1 MHILYVAD
9 GDSKYGAPNSL
20 FQLVSEIRKI
30 DSTLKVSVV
39 VTKNSDRI
47 EDYQKLGCDVYRVFY
62 EPFYQGIPY
71 EYWKVPIKLIF
82 RGILYLYGCCVSV
95 GELERQLDME
105 KVDIIHANSSREDFG
120 ARVAEKYGIPLV
132 WHIREF
138 SDLHYRCFSYRRNYI
153 DYMNKT
159 ATEMIA
165 VSNVLKEHWVHKGI
179 QEPKIVHIDNGVK
192 ENEQRKQRYPKGK
205 ETIRL
210 VMLGLLNWAKG
221 QHQII
226 KAMALL
232 PKEEQKRVRLDIVG
246 DGTAAYTNTL
256 KQLIKENHLD
266 GQVRLLGYQKDF
278 YRELCQ
284 YDCGIMCSK
293 CEGFGRVTVEYMMAG
308 LPVIASDTGANPE
321 LIQDGYNGMLY
332 QYENIEDLANKIM
345 YLLSHTSCMEMLGC
359 NAYACAVTKYTASIN
374 ARKIYEEYKKI
385 LKE

>member
-1 MHILYVAD
+1 M
-9 GDSKYGAPNSL
+9 
-20 FQLVSEIRKI
+20 
-30 DSTLKVSVV
+30 
-39 VTKNSDRI
+39 
-47 EDYQKLGCDVYRVFY
+47 
-62 EPFYQGIPY
+62 
-71 EYWKVPIKLIF
+71 
-82 RGILYLYGCCVSV
+82 
-95 GELERQLDME
+95 
-105 KVDIIHANSSREDFG
+105 
-120 ARVAEKYGIPLV
+120 
-132 WHIREF
+132 
-138 SDLHYRCFSYRRNYI
+138 
-153 DYMNKT
+153 
-159 ATEMIA
+159 
-165 VSNVLKEHWVHKGI
+165 
-179 QEPKIVHIDNGVK
+179 
-192 ENEQRKQRYPKGK
+192 
-205 ETIRL
+205 

-226 KAMALL
+226 KAIALL

-321 LIQDGYNGMLY
+321 LIQDRYNGMLY
-332 QYENIEDLANKIM
+332 RYENIEDLADKIM

-374 ARKIYEEYKKI
+374 AWKIYEEYKKI

>member
-1 MHILYVAD
+1 M
-9 GDSKYGAPNSL
+9 
-20 FQLVSEIRKI
+20 
-30 DSTLKVSVV
+30 
-39 VTKNSDRI
+39 
-47 EDYQKLGCDVYRVFY
+47 
-62 EPFYQGIPY
+62 
-71 EYWKVPIKLIF
+71 
-82 RGILYLYGCCVSV
+82 
-95 GELERQLDME
+95 
-105 KVDIIHANSSREDFG
+105 
-120 ARVAEKYGIPLV
+120 
-132 WHIREF
+132 
-138 SDLHYRCFSYRRNYI
+138 HYRCFSYRRNYI

-226 KAMALL
+226 KAIALL

-321 LIQDGYNGMLY
+321 LIQDRYNGMLY
-332 QYENIEDLANKIM
+332 RYENIEDLADKIM

-374 ARKIYEEYKKI
+374 AWKIYEEYKKI